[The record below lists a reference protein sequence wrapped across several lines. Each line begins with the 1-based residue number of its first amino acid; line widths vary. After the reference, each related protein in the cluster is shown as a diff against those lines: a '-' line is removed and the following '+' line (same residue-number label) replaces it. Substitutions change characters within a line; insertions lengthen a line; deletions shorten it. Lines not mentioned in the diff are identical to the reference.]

1 MRKFFPIDL
10 AVIAQ
15 RPLGDQVRMLRTVE
29 VALIPVFQFG
39 VFSDSDLGFFSS
51 PQLDFAGRVHTNG
64 DLYLG
69 VSGSATLT
77 FHDKITA
84 YGNVVRNQLPN
95 GLAPSSSYNN
105 DGTVNILTASKGCD
119 IPVTACRPIAMTEGS
134 VVAEAQLRRRI
145 RLGQMVFPRASTMAG
160 FSTATTAIQVVRA

>member
-1 MRKFFPIDL
+1 M
-10 AVIAQ
+10 
-15 RPLGDQVRMLRTVE
+15 MRTVE
-29 VALIPVFQFG
+29 IALIPVFQFG

-69 VSGSATLT
+69 VSGTATLT

-105 DGTVNILTASKGCD
+105 DGDGEDSIRQHRLRQTPLHPHRLPNHCYERGQCSG
-119 IPVTACRPIAMTEGS
+119 RPQFGAKLHHL
-134 VVAEAQLRRRI
+134 AQSLQKHI
-145 RLGQMVFPRASTMAG
+145 
-160 FSTATTAIQVVRA
+160 

>member
-1 MRKFFPIDL
+1 M
-10 AVIAQ
+10 
-15 RPLGDQVRMLRTVE
+15 MRTVE
-29 VALIPVFQFG
+29 IALIPVFQFG

-69 VSGSATLT
+69 VSGTATLT
-77 FHDKITA
+77 FHDKLTA

-105 DGTVNILTASKGCD
+105 DGAVK
-119 IPVTACRPIAMTEGS
+119 IPIRQHRLRHAAPPPPPP
-134 VVAEAQLRRRI
+134 AEPWQ
-145 RLGQMVFPRASTMAG
+145 
-160 FSTATTAIQVVRA
+160 

>member
-1 MRKFFPIDL
+1 
-10 AVIAQ
+10 
-15 RPLGDQVRMLRTVE
+15 MLRTVE
-29 VALIPVFQFG
+29 IALIPVFQVG

-69 VSGSATLT
+69 VSGTAVLT

-105 DGTVNILTASKGCD
+105 DGTVNIPWASGGCAT
-119 IPVTACRPIAMTEGS
+119 PQS
-134 VVAEAQLRRRI
+134 SH
-145 RLGQMVFPRASTMAG
+145 RLPGDWHERS
-160 FSTATTAIQVVRA
+160 